1 MIQEYDMS
9 IFIFMRRII
18 LFILEEHNFHS
29 KRKLDFLNP
38 CLARVTGCS
47 SGDMIL
53 IRDNPYS
60 DHGISDPLVLVSI
73 QIRLMVDLQLLE
85 TFGASTKKLSPDEI
99 IFQEGTEC
107 YFYHQV
113 VSGHVR
119 WVNFTED
126 DGEFIQEIIG
136 PGESFGEYPLFDGLP
151 YAASAVA
158 NEETV
163 IIRLRKDKFLKLL
176 ESNPAVQ
183 MDFLKMYT
191 SRLRFKTLLLK
202 EISCYG
208 PVHQISTLF
217 DYFKQAKKNICDTCN
232 VVQLTRQQIADMTG
246 LRVETVIRSI
256 RQMKEKGELIIDK
269 GKVLLP
275 SN

>member
-1 MIQEYDMS
+1 MIDLE
-9 IFIFMRRII
+9 
-18 LFILEEHNFHS
+18 LLEE
-29 KRKLDFLNP
+29 
-38 CLARVTGCS
+38 C
-47 SGDMIL
+47 
-53 IRDNPYS
+53 
-60 DHGISDPLVLVSI
+60 
-73 QIRLMVDLQLLE
+73 
-85 TFGASTKKLSPDEI
+85 GASTKKLAADEI
-99 IFQEGTEC
+99 IFLEGSEC

-113 VSGHVR
+113 ISGHVR

-126 DGEFIQEIIG
+126 GGEFIQEMIG
-136 PGESFGEYPLFDGLP
+136 PGESFGEYPLFDNLP

-176 ESNPAVQ
+176 ESNPPVQ
-183 MDFLKMYT
+183 MDLLKMYT
-191 SRLRFKTLLLK
+191 VRLRFKALLLK

-217 DYFKQAKKNICDTCN
+217 NYFKQQKKNICDTCN

-256 RQMKEKGELIIDK
+256 RQMKQKGKVNIDK

-275 SN
+275 AN

>member
-1 MIQEYDMS
+1 MIDLE
-9 IFIFMRRII
+9 
-18 LFILEEHNFHS
+18 LLEE
-29 KRKLDFLNP
+29 
-38 CLARVTGCS
+38 C
-47 SGDMIL
+47 
-53 IRDNPYS
+53 
-60 DHGISDPLVLVSI
+60 
-73 QIRLMVDLQLLE
+73 
-85 TFGASTKKLSPDEI
+85 GASTKKLAADEI
-99 IFQEGTEC
+99 IFLEGSEC

-113 VSGHVR
+113 ISGHVR

-126 DGEFIQEIIG
+126 GGEFIQEMIG
-136 PGESFGEYPLFDGLP
+136 PGESFGEYPLFDNLP

-176 ESNPAVQ
+176 ESNPPVQ

-191 SRLRFKTLLLK
+191 VRLRFKALLLK

-217 DYFKQAKKNICDTCN
+217 NYFKQQKKNICDTCN

-256 RQMKEKGELIIDK
+256 RQMKQKGKVNIDK

-275 SN
+275 AN

>member
-1 MIQEYDMS
+1 MINME
-9 IFIFMRRII
+9 
-18 LFILEEHNFHS
+18 
-29 KRKLDFLNP
+29 
-38 CLARVTGCS
+38 
-47 SGDMIL
+47 
-53 IRDNPYS
+53 
-60 DHGISDPLVLVSI
+60 
-73 QIRLMVDLQLLE
+73 LLE
-85 TFGASTKKLSPDEI
+85 AYGASSKKLAAEEL
-99 IFQEGTEC
+99 IFLEGTDC

-113 VSGHVR
+113 INGHVR

-126 DGEFIQEIIG
+126 DGEFIQEMIG

-158 NEETV
+158 NEETE

-176 ESNPAVQ
+176 EANPQVQ
-183 MDFLKMYT
+183 MDFLKMYNA
-191 SRLRFKTLLLK
+191 RLRFKALLLK

-217 DYFKQAKKNICDTCN
+217 DYFRQEKKNICNACN

-256 RQMKEKGELIIDK
+256 RQMKELGKLIIDK